1 MLLTTSSG
9 AFQGAYDRFMIDIFN
24 LDPGAY
30 ASILVVAKAEGFS
43 TEGNV
48 LYESLIMA
56 IPLAMAFM
64 FPAWSAFNAGEIK
77 GAGGF
82 RAQIK
87 QVVLAEIVC
96 IILALLLYASISRAI
111 PVEWYK
117 SITWIF
123 WNTDA
128 YPIAVAPYFGF
139 LVAMIYENPLPMLII
154 FITLQ
159 AWFWMWFPNITLA
172 VSRTML
178 AKSFDRVFPEKLAA
192 VHPRTRAPWVAII
205 VIMVIAW
212 IFVGLFAYTP
222 FDQFILAA
230 PLVSIVGFAGT
241 ALAGMI
247 MPWRRK
253 ELYKAS
259 PISKHEI
266 GRIPTITIA
275 GAVWV
280 IFTII
285 VLILFAREPRL
296 FFVEG
301 WLAWVYLIGMYAV
314 GALLYFGY
322 KAYRKTQGIDIS
334 LAYKEIPVE

>member
-1 MLLTTSSG
+1 
-9 AFQGAYDRFMIDIFN
+9 
-24 LDPGAY
+24 
-30 ASILVVAKAEGFS
+30 
-43 TEGNV
+43 
-48 LYESLIMA
+48 
-56 IPLAMAFM
+56 MAFM

-82 RAQIK
+82 KAQMI

-96 IILALLLYASISRAI
+96 IILALLLYASISRVI
-111 PVEWYK
+111 PVDWYK
-117 SITWIF
+117 SVTWLF

-139 LVAMIYENPLPMLII
+139 LVAMIYENPIPMLII

-159 AWFWMWFPNITLA
+159 AWFWMWFVNITLA

-178 AKSFDRVFPEKLAA
+178 AMSFDRVFPEKLAA

-205 VIMVIAW
+205 VIMIIAW
-212 IFVGLFAYTP
+212 VFVGLFAYTP

-253 ELYKAS
+253 ALYKAS

-266 GRIPTITIA
+266 GGIPTISIA
-275 GAVWV
+275 GAVWI
-280 IFTII
+280 IFTIA
-285 VLILFAREPRL
+285 VLILFARETRL

-301 WLAWVYLIGMYAV
+301 WLAWAYLIGMYV
-314 GALLYFGY
+314 LGAIIYFGY
-322 KAYRKTQGIDIS
+322 KAKRKAQGIDVE